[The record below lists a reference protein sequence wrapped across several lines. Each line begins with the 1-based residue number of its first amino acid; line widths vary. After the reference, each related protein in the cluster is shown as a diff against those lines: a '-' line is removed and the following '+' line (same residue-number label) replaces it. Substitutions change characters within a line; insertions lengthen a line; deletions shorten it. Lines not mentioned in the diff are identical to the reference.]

1 MADLKSI
8 NFSSDKVISVEL
20 SDDVIIIELAR
31 TGYWK
36 SNTHGEVRLTQE
48 TFRQA
53 VENFNNNICRLADRD
68 GKPQLPLNFAHDKG
82 REAAG
87 WIKALQLTENDTVL
101 SGVVEL
107 TPIGKEKLINKEF
120 SYPSI
125 EFSYKWTDSELDKT
139 FDNVLTGAAL
149 TNIPFIKGLKSIEL
163 AEIFSDSDIESE
175 TNNNLKLNNMD
186 SILESIGNLTDEEKI
201 VLLGKLQGMIK
212 TEEKEEIVTSDHKD
226 DMSGHKDDKEMSKD
240 KDMSE
245 KDSEEMEKLKSKIAL
260 QEKELHFSELLIN
273 GKVVPAQKEAFLSD
287 DIVGVINNSSSK
299 EINLSQESS
308 SEVPVE
314 PKKEKIDCA
323 EKAQEK
329 LSLIASDLRKENS
342 SLDFSDSMKEALRKN
357 PDLSKIYNQIQ

>member
-1 MADLKSI
+1 M
-8 NFSSDKVISVEL
+8 
-20 SDDVIIIELAR
+20 
-31 TGYWK
+31 
-36 SNTHGEVRLTQE
+36 
-48 TFRQA
+48 
-53 VENFNNNICRLADRD
+53 
-68 GKPQLPLNFAHDKG
+68 
-82 REAAG
+82 
-87 WIKALQLTENDTVL
+87 
-101 SGVVEL
+101 
-107 TPIGKEKLINKEF
+107 
-120 SYPSI
+120 
-125 EFSYKWTDSELDKT
+125 
-139 FDNVLTGAAL
+139 
-149 TNIPFIKGLKSIEL
+149 
-163 AEIFSDSDIESE
+163 AEIFSDSDTELE

-212 TEEKEEIVTSDHKD
+212 TEEKEEIITSDHKD

-245 KDSEEMEKLKSKIAL
+245 KDSEEVEKLKSKIAL

-308 SEVPVE
+308 SEIPVE
-314 PKKEKIDCA
+314 PKKEKIDSP
-323 EKAQEK
+323 EIAQEK

-342 SLDFSDSMKEALRKN
+342 SLDFSDSMKEAVRRN

>member
-1 MADLKSI
+1 MTDLKSI

-20 SDDVIIIELAR
+20 SDDVIVIELAR

-48 TFRQA
+48 TFKQA

-163 AEIFSDSDIESE
+163 AEIFSDSNIESE

-212 TEEKEEIVTSDHKD
+212 TEEKEEETVASSDSKD
-226 DMSGHKDDKEMSKD
+226 DMSGHKDDKEMS
-240 KDMSE
+240 E
-245 KDSEEMEKLKSKIAL
+245 KDSEEVEKLKSKIAL

-308 SEVPVE
+308 SEIPAE
-314 PKKEKIDCA
+314 PKKEKIDSP

-342 SLDFSDSMKEALRKN
+342 SLDFSDSMKEAVRRN